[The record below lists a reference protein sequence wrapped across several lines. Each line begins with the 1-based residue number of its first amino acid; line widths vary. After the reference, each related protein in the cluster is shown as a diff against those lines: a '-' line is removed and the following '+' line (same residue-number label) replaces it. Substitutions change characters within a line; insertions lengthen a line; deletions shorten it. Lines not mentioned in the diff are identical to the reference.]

1 MSSGPWS
8 IIDGL
13 SFKCFFCKHNFLGSW
28 PPWGPNPAV
37 SCLSMFLFCY
47 VLVLLL
53 LTHPTKAS
61 FPHTCTYLHQRK
73 REEKINEWRKEKRQ
87 TQHILKTHGFY
98 PPLLQSV
105 WFQAC
110 ACCMLS
116 RFSHVH
122 LFVTPWAAV
131 CQVLLSME
139 FFPIQGLNPGL
150 LHCRQILY
158 HLSLLLY

>member
-1 MSSGPWS
+1 MDRVSSA
-8 IIDGL
+8 
-13 SFKCFFCKHNFLGSW
+13 FFVNINSWVLGNF
-28 PPWGPNPAV
+28 WGPNPAITG
-37 SCLSMFLFCY
+37 SSMFLFSC

-53 LTHPTKAS
+53 LTQPTKAS

-73 REEKINEWRKEKRQ
+73 REGKINEWRKEKGQ
-87 TQHILKTHGFY
+87 IQHILKTHGFY

-105 WFQAC
+105 WFQAS

-116 RFSHVH
+116 HFSHVH

-131 CQVLLSME
+131 CQIPLSME
-139 FFPIQGLNPGL
+139 FFPIQGLNLGL
-150 LHCRQILY
+150 LHRRQILY